1 MKLNKRLRKGT
12 DEGPRTLTKEDIL
25 DVVKTLIGVR
35 DGHDDVD
42 DIDNLGN
49 RRIRSV
55 GEMVENQFRVGLI
68 RVERTVKDRLGHP
81 DTDTFSPQDFVNS
94 NRSRQPLKNSLVL
107 ANSRSSWIRTT
118 LCLKLPINDVFQH

>member
-35 DGHDDVD
+35 DGHDDLD

-49 RRIRSV
+49 RRIRLWVRWLKTS
-55 GEMVENQFRVGLI
+55 
-68 RVERTVKDRLGHP
+68 
-81 DTDTFSPQDFVNS
+81 S
-94 NRSRQPLKNSLVL
+94 SRAYQS
-107 ANSRSSWIRTT
+107 
-118 LCLKLPINDVFQH
+118 